1 MKKVITF
8 YRIYE
13 IPDEESVQKIHSVE
27 GEDAEINEIKICDY
41 AENIAKDLFR
51 NDLEKSLLL
60 QESIDEVFSSELIT
74 ILEERL
80 IEDADQETEN

>member
-13 IPDEESVQKIHSVE
+13 IPDEESVQKIHLVE

-51 NDLEKSLLL
+51 NDLEDSL
-60 QESIDEVFSSELIT
+60 QEDIIDGFSSELIT

>member
-13 IPDEESVQKIHSVE
+13 IPDEESVQKIQSVE

-51 NDLEKSLLL
+51 NDLEDSL
-60 QESIDEVFSSELIT
+60 QEDIIDGFSSELIT